1 MIKGEDSLTK
11 CPFSKL
17 YCDVTLIGWI
27 LKKLAKSSIHTQSP
41 TARGIGMIKS
51 NPEGLFCEST
61 VYFWFVARV

>member
-17 YCDVTLIGWI
+17 YVDVTFTGLI
-27 LKKLAKSSIHTQSP
+27 LKKFAKSSIDTQSP
-41 TARGIGMIKS
+41 TARGVGMVKS

-61 VYFWFVARV
+61 VYYWFVAKV